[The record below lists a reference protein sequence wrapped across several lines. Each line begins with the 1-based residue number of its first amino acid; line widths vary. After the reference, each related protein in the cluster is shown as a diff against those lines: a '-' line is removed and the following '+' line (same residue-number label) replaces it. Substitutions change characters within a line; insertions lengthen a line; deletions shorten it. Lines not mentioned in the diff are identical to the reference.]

1 MRSIFPTL
9 ESSLECGII
18 IELCL
23 KILVLRRNTQ
33 ILEKKNWMGVRQ
45 VNELTI
51 TIVGSL
57 LIQLKHQSS
66 T

>member
-1 MRSIFPTL
+1 MLSIFPTL